1 MKHLFLGA
9 DASKGYCDFIV
20 LDESIG
26 VVEPHFQ
33 LDDLY
38 EGHLVLKQVINKL
51 FEAYHDRTLFIG
63 IESTGGYENNWFS
76 LFWELKDTH
85 DIQLIRLNPKY
96 IYHQKKASS
105 TKITTDKTSA
115 IAIAEYLKLHK
126 DKLRFNQ
133 DQKYSDL
140 RRLWTYLNLTKKQ
153 LSQCRNQ
160 LEKLIYT
167 SNPQLL
173 TYCKNN
179 KPAWLYCVLRKYPT
193 AQKLSNAKT
202 SSLIKIPYVTEKL
215 AIELIRKAKY
225 SVASFISN
233 VSQKLILRLI
243 DEILILTK
251 TIKETEQDI
260 CEMCDIAEVQL
271 LKTFIGISD
280 NSACGLML
288 IIERIQRFQSAKALS
303 SFFGVHPAFK
313 ESGDGIS
320 CTKMSK
326 EGSAEGRRILFNIVK
341 SAIVHNDWI
350 KTLYEEYQQK
360 GKSKLSSM
368 GILMHKVLRIVYG
381 MLNNKTQYTPLFDQ
395 KNRQKFNNSENKKEI
410 QNDVKSRRFQ
420 PKSYEAPISKRQY
433 KKRKE
438 QAVSPNDCSVIK
450 CGITTPAPK
459 NNIIPKQIKCK

>member
-1 MKHLFLGA
+1 MNHFYLGA

-20 LDESIG
+20 LDENVG

-38 EGHLVLKQVINKL
+38 EGHMVLTQVIKRL
-51 FEAYHDRTLFIG
+51 FQTNHDLTLFIG

-76 LFWELKDTH
+76 MIWELKDAFN
-85 DIQLIRLNPKY
+85 IQLIRLNPKY

-133 DQKYSDL
+133 DQQYSDL
-140 RRLWTYLNLTKKQ
+140 RRLWTYLSLIKKQ

-173 TYCKNN
+173 SYCKTH
-179 KPAWLYCVLRKYPT
+179 KPAWLYSVLRKYPT
-193 AQKLSNAKT
+193 AKKLSKAKT
-202 SSLIKIPYVTEKL
+202 SSLVKIPYVTEKL
-215 AIELIRKAKY
+215 AIELVGKAKY
-225 SVASFISN
+225 SVASFTSD
-233 VSQKLILRLI
+233 VSQKLILRLV
-243 DEILILTK
+243 DEILILIK
-251 TIKETEQDI
+251 IIKETEQDI
-260 CEMCDIAEVQL
+260 SKMCDIPEVQL

-288 IIERIQRFQSAKALS
+288 IIERIQRFQSAKSLS

-320 CTKMSK
+320 CMKMSK
-326 EGSAEGRRILFNIVK
+326 EGSSEGRRILFNIVK
-341 SAIVHNDWI
+341 SAMVHNDWI

-381 MLNNKTQYTPLFDQ
+381 MLKNKTQYTPLFDQ
-395 KNRQKFNNSENKKEI
+395 KNRQKFKHIENKKEH
-410 QNDVKSRRFQ
+410 QNDDKSRRFQ
-420 PKSYEAPISKRQY
+420 MKNFEAPISRRQY

-438 QAVSPNDCSVIK
+438 QAVSPNDCLVIEY
-450 CGITTPAPK
+450 GITTPAHI
-459 NNIIPKQIKCK
+459 NNITLKKEKGK